1 MKTTSTTFYFFWGG
15 GERRWGMGWRDKQ
28 GVFLGNVKIGQFQN
42 THFKIDAKCKTFI
55 DNLVPGSDA
64 SLRASSPFGGYR
76 DKYKAI
82 HCVQT
87 PNFFTKSKLI
97 PIYLNLVTRKVRC
110 LNQLERQTR
119 SSLLARPGI
128 STSKRL

>member
-1 MKTTSTTFYFFWGG
+1 
-15 GERRWGMGWRDKQ
+15 MGWRDKQ

-42 THFKIDAKCKTFI
+42 THFKIEAKCKTFI